1 MTSYPHTNIFHG
13 EKKTV
18 TTAGPHIQVLDS
30 KSGELLHSTVSFEE
44 SKLDGVLKA
53 GPVRCAAVDT
63 RCAHLATAGDDK
75 LLKVWAIDTP
85 QLLSERELPKK
96 PTQIAFA
103 RSGQTIVVADKFGDV
118 FSYPLTPLPT
128 TTLTS
133 APSTEADTL
142 ASHEN
147 PSGGTLVLGHTSLLT
162 AFLLSPDETHIVTA
176 DRDEHI
182 RASRFPQGYTIES
195 FCLGHKRFV
204 SAIHIPREPTAH
216 GVLVSGGGDPVIKL
230 WDWRAGRWLY
240 DVAIED
246 AVRPFI
252 AVRRAQPRRGYDSD
266 GERKPP
272 SRRWLARQ
280 RRREAKA
287 ASGAVIPADSDVSST
302 PEVEKVKFG
311 DDDDDEGGGVGVEG
325 EVGIEDDGDDESG
338 DEAADADAMPTTA
351 SPEIEERPLVLVVQK
366 IDTLKVGGR
375 LAVVFSAV
383 GATALFWFVLPPDP
397 VAVSGDPLVVHAHDL
412 CGPVITFAPLTGSPD
427 CVWVSV
433 DAHCADEGPS
443 PDAPSHVRLV
453 RLALDSASE
462 VSPPPPLLSTLN
474 GASVIPATERE
485 ISALQ
490 LYEPLTNLPKNIDA
504 THNPMIRDPSDASA
518 TQVTGKRSAKAAGKM
533 RTRMALVKQGAG
545 TLEEPPVK
553 KAKGAGAEETDDV
566 MDGLAGQEDVL

>member
-1 MTSYPHTNIFHG
+1 MVSYPHTHIFHG

-18 TTAGPHIQVLDS
+18 ATTGPHIQVLDS
-30 KSGELLHSTVSFEE
+30 KSGGLLHSTVSFEE
-44 SKLDGVLKA
+44 SNLDGVLKS
-53 GPVRCAAVDT
+53 GPVRCAAVDS
-63 RCAHLATAGDDK
+63 RYSHLATAGDDK
-75 LLKVWAIDTP
+75 LLKIWAIDTL

-96 PTQIAFA
+96 PTQIAFTP
-103 RSGQTIVVADKFGDV
+103 SGHTIIVADKFGDV

-128 TTLTS
+128 TTLAS
-133 APSTEADTL
+133 APSTEAEAL

-147 PSGGTLVLGHTSLLT
+147 PSGGTLILGHTSLLT
-162 AFLLSPDETHIVTA
+162 AFLLAPDEKHIVTA

-204 SAIHIPREPTAH
+204 SAIHIPCDPTAH
-216 GVLVSGGGDPVIKL
+216 GTLVSGGGDPVLKV
-230 WDWRAGRWLY
+230 WNWRAGRRLY

-246 AVRPFI
+246 TVRPFVV
-252 AVRRAQPRRGYDSD
+252 VRRALPRRGYDSD

-287 ASGAVIPADSDVSST
+287 TAGAAIPADGDVGST
-302 PEVEKVKFG
+302 PEVEEAEVE
-311 DDDDDEGGGVGVEG
+311 DDGEGGRVGVEG
-325 EVGIEDDGDDESG
+325 EVEAGTEDDGDESG
-338 DEAADADAMPTTA
+338 DEATEADAMPTTA

-397 VAVSGDPLVVHAHDL
+397 AAVSGEPPVVHTHDF
-412 CGPVITFAPLTGSPD
+412 GRPVITFAPVAGSPD

-433 DAHCADEGPS
+433 DANWGDKGPS
-443 PDAPSHVRLV
+443 PSPDTPSHVRLV
-453 RLALDSASE
+453 RLALDSAIE
-462 VSPPPPLLSTLN
+462 VTPPPPLLSTLN
-474 GASVIPATERE
+474 GVSAIPATERE
-485 ISALQ
+485 ISALH

-504 THNPMIRDPSDASA
+504 THNPMIRDAPDSSA
-518 TQVTGKRSAKAAGKM
+518 TKATGKRSAKAAGKM
-533 RTRMALVKQGAG
+533 RTRMALLERG
-545 TLEEPPVK
+545 TGTREEPPVK
-553 KAKGAGAEETDDV
+553 KPKGAGAGETDDV
-566 MDGLAGQEDVL
+566 MMDES

>member
-1 MTSYPHTNIFHG
+1 MTSYPHTHIFHG
-13 EKKTV
+13 EQKTV
-18 TTAGPHIQVLDS
+18 ATAGPHIQVLDS
-30 KSGELLHSTVSFEE
+30 KSGELLHSTVSFEQ

-75 LLKVWAIDTP
+75 LLKVWAIDTL

-103 RSGQTIVVADKFGDV
+103 HSGQTIVVADKFGDV

-195 FCLGHKRFV
+195 FCLGHKRFI

-216 GVLVSGGGDPVIKL
+216 GVLVSGGGDPVLKV
-230 WDWRAGRWLY
+230 WDWRAGRGLY
-240 DVAIED
+240 DVAIEE

-252 AVRRAQPRRGYDSD
+252 AVRRRQPRRGYDSD

-287 ASGAVIPADSDVSST
+287 ASGAV
-302 PEVEKVKFG
+302 EVKVE
-311 DDDDDEGGGVGVEG
+311 DDDDGEGGGVGVEG
-325 EVGIEDDGDDESG
+325 EGEIEVEVGIEDDGDDESG
-338 DEAADADAMPTTA
+338 DEVVEADAITA

-397 VAVSGDPLVVHAHDL
+397 AAVSGDPLVVHAHDL

-427 CVWVSV
+427 CMWVSV
-433 DAHCADEGPS
+433 DTHWANSDTPS
-443 PDAPSHVRLV
+443 YVRLV
-453 RLALDSASE
+453 RLAQDSASE
-462 VSPPPPLLSTLN
+462 VLPPPPLLSTLN
-474 GASVIPATERE
+474 GTSVIPATERE

-490 LYEPLTNLPKNIDA
+490 LYESLTNLPKNIDA

-518 TQVTGKRSAKAAGKM
+518 TQVTGKHSAKAAGKM
-533 RTRMALVKQGAG
+533 RTRMALLKQGTG

-553 KAKGAGAEETDDV
+553 KAKGADAGETDDV
-566 MDGLAGQEDVL
+566 MDES

>member
-13 EKKTV
+13 EQKTV
-18 TTAGPHIQVLDS
+18 ATAGPHIQVLDS

-53 GPVRCAAVDT
+53 GSVRS
-63 RCAHLATAGDDK
+63 GDDK
-75 LLKVWAIDTP
+75 LLKVWAIDTL

-133 APSTEADTL
+133 APSTEADSL

-195 FCLGHKRFV
+195 FCLGHKRFI

-216 GVLVSGGGDPVIKL
+216 GVLVSGGGDPVL
-230 WDWRAGRWLY
+230 RVWDWRAGRRLY
-240 DVAIED
+240 DVAIEH
-246 AVRPFI
+246 AVRP
-252 AVRRAQPRRGYDSD
+252 QPKRGYDSD
-266 GERKPP
+266 GERKAP

-287 ASGAVIPADSDVSST
+287 ASGAVMPADGDVSST
-302 PEVEKVKFG
+302 PEVEKVKG
-311 DDDDDEGGGVGVEG
+311 EDDSEGGGVGVEG
-325 EVGIEDDGDDESG
+325 EGEGEVEVGIEDDGDDESG
-338 DEAADADAMPTTA
+338 DEGAEADAMPTTA

-397 VAVSGDPLVVHAHDL
+397 ATVSGDPLVVHAHDL

-433 DAHCADEGPS
+433 DAHWADGGPS
-443 PDAPSHVRLV
+443 PDTPSHVRLV

-490 LYEPLTNLPKNIDA
+490 LYESLTNLPKNIDA

-518 TQVTGKRSAKAAGKM
+518 TQATGKRSAKAAGKM
-533 RTRMALVKQGAG
+533 RTRMALLKQGAG
-545 TLEEPPVK
+545 IREEPLVK
-553 KAKGAGAEETDDV
+553 KAKGAGAEETNDV
-566 MDGLAGQEDVL
+566 MDES

>member
-1 MTSYPHTNIFHG
+1 M
-13 EKKTV
+13 
-18 TTAGPHIQVLDS
+18 
-30 KSGELLHSTVSFEE
+30 SFEGP
-44 SKLDGVLKA
+44 KLDGVLKA
-53 GPVRCAAVDT
+53 GPVRCAAVDSRYT
-63 RCAHLATAGDDK
+63 HLATAGDDK
-75 LLKVWAIDTP
+75 LLKVWAIDTL

-96 PTQIAFA
+96 PTQIAFT
-103 RSGQTIVVADKFGDV
+103 RSGHTIIVADKFGDV

-128 TTLTS
+128 TTLAS
-133 APSTEADTL
+133 APPTEADVL

-162 AFLLSPDETHIVTA
+162 AFLLAPDETHIVTA

-204 SAIHIPREPTAH
+204 SAIHIPRDPTAH
-216 GVLVSGGGDPVIKL
+216 GILVSGGGDPVLKV
-230 WDWRAGRWLY
+230 WDWRAGRRLY

-246 AVRPFI
+246 AVCPFI
-252 AVRRAQPRRGYDSD
+252 AVRGARRRRGYDSD

-272 SRRWLARQ
+272 SRRWLSRQ

-287 ASGAVIPADSDVSST
+287 AKGDVGST
-302 PEVEKVKFG
+302 PEVEEAEVEHDG
-311 DDDDDEGGGVGVEG
+311 EGGGVGLEG
-325 EVGIEDDGDDESG
+325 EIEVGIEDDGDESG
-338 DEAADADAMPTTA
+338 DEASEAEAMFATA
-351 SPEIEERPLVLVVQK
+351 SREEIEERQLVLVVQK

-383 GATALFWFVLPPDP
+383 GATALFWFVLPPDSA
-397 VAVSGDPLVVHAHDL
+397 AVSGESLVVHAHDF
-412 CGPVITFAPLTGSPD
+412 GRPVIAFTPVAGSPD

-433 DAHCADEGPS
+433 DAHWADEGLS
-443 PDAPSHVRLV
+443 PDTPSHVRLV

-490 LYEPLTNLPKNIDA
+490 LYESLTNLPKNIDA
-504 THNPMIRDPSDASA
+504 THNPMIRDGPDSSA
-518 TQVTGKRSAKAAGKM
+518 AKATGKRSAKAAGKM
-533 RTRMALVKQGAG
+533 RTRMALLERGAG
-545 TLEEPPVK
+545 AREKPPVK
-553 KAKGAGAEETDDV
+553 KAKGAGAEGIDDV
-566 MDGLAGQEDVL
+566 MDES

>member
-1 MTSYPHTNIFHG
+1 MTPYPHTLIFHG

-18 TTAGPHIQVLDS
+18 ATAGPHIQVLDS
-30 KSGELLHSTVSFEE
+30 KSGELLHSTVSFEGQ
-44 SKLDGVLKA
+44 KLDGVLKA
-53 GPVRCAAVDT
+53 GPVRCAAVDPMHT
-63 RCAHLATAGDDK
+63 HLATAGDDK
-75 LLKVWAIDTP
+75 LLKVWAIDTL

-96 PTQIAFA
+96 PTQIAFT
-103 RSGQTIVVADKFGDV
+103 RSGHTIVVADKFGDV
-118 FSYPLTPLPT
+118 FRFARTPT

-162 AFLLSPDETHIVTA
+162 AFLLTLDETHIITA

-204 SAIHIPREPTAH
+204 SALHIPREPAAH
-216 GVLVSGGGDPVIKL
+216 GVLVSGGGDPVLKV
-230 WDWRAGRWLY
+230 WDWRAGRRLY

-252 AVRRAQPRRGYDSD
+252 AVRRAQRRHGYDSD

-287 ASGAVIPADSDVSST
+287 ASSTVMPADDDVDST
-302 PEVEKVKFG
+302 PEVEEVKVK
-311 DDDDDEGGGVGVEG
+311 DDSEGEV
-325 EVGIEDDGDDESG
+325 EVGIEDDGGDESG
-338 DEAADADAMPTTA
+338 DEAAEADAMPTTA

-366 IDTLKVGGR
+366 IDSLKVGGR
-375 LAVVFSAV
+375 LAVVFSVV

-397 VAVSGDPLVVHAHDL
+397 AAVSGDPLVVYAHDL

-427 CVWVSV
+427 CAWVSV
-433 DAHCADEGPS
+433 DAHWADGGAS
-443 PDAPSHVRLV
+443 LDTPSH
-453 RLALDSASE
+453 ASE
-462 VSPPPPLLSTLN
+462 VSPSPPLLSTLN

-490 LYEPLTNLPKNIDA
+490 LYESLTNLPKNIDA
-504 THNPMIRDPSDASA
+504 THNPMIRDPSNSST
-518 TQVTGKRSAKAAGKM
+518 TQVTGKRSAKAVGKM
-533 RTRMALVKQGAG
+533 RTRMALLKQGAK

-553 KAKGAGAEETDDV
+553 KTKGASVEETDDV
-566 MDGLAGQEDVL
+566 MDVS

>member
-1 MTSYPHTNIFHG
+1 MASYPHTNIFHG
-13 EKKTV
+13 EEKTV
-18 TTAGPHIQVLDS
+18 ATAGPHIQVLDS

-44 SKLDGVLKA
+44 SKLDGVRKA
-53 GPVRCAAVDT
+53 GPVRCAAIDT
-63 RCAHLATAGDDK
+63 ICAHLATAGDDK
-75 LLKVWAIDTP
+75 LLKVWAIDTL

-118 FSYPLTPLPT
+118 FSYPFTPPPT

-195 FCLGHKRFV
+195 FCLGHKRFI
-204 SAIHIPREPTAH
+204 SAIYIPREPTAH
-216 GVLVSGGGDPVIKL
+216 GVLVSGGGDPVLKV

-252 AVRRAQPRRGYDSD
+252 AVRRRQPRRGYDSD

-287 ASGAVIPADSDVSST
+287 ASGV
-302 PEVEKVKFG
+302 VEKVKVE
-311 DDDDDEGGGVGVEG
+311 DDDNGEGGGVGVEG
-325 EVGIEDDGDDESG
+325 EGEVEVEVGIEDDGDDESG
-338 DEAADADAMPTTA
+338 DEAAEADAMQTTA
-351 SPEIEERPLVLVVQK
+351 SPESEERPLVLVVQK

-397 VAVSGDPLVVHAHDL
+397 AAVPGDPVVVHAHDL

-433 DAHCADEGPS
+433 DTHWADGGPS
-443 PDAPSHVRLV
+443 PDTPSHVRLV

-474 GASVIPATERE
+474 GASLIPATERE

-490 LYEPLTNLPKNIDA
+490 LYESLTNLPKNIDA
-504 THNPMIRDPSDASA
+504 THNPMIRDPSDACAS
-518 TQVTGKRSAKAAGKM
+518 QVTGKRSAKAAGKM
-533 RTRMALVKQGAG
+533 RTRMALLKQGTG

-553 KAKGAGAEETDDV
+553 KAKGAGAEDTDDV
-566 MDGLAGQEDVL
+566 MDES